1 MKQRLGTLL
10 TSVRDQWLRLRPSRP
25 VRYLLA
31 MLLIAMGLF
40 TLIRLTLLL
49 RNLHLLEQG
58 IDNDTSLV
66 VMQMFNGMRF
76 DLAWLAKVWILPL
89 VVLLIAQYLPRWS
102 RHLAITTI
110 VVMCIPV
117 ALSLMIAIGNIPY
130 FEHFNNH
137 LNAMAMK
144 YMLNDMGD
152 AMGMVVGD
160 GSYLCFAIA
169 AIVVAA
175 GFCLIAVRLARRYD
189 IYTPAERRT
198 RTLIAML
205 IIGAIIPL
213 ADRGFIFKKHVLQ
226 PADGMVCNNTFINK
240 LAVNPVEPF
249 LRSLLHLGDTSLNL
263 IDSRHAAAYVR
274 SELGRGDDFTEHVEA
289 HTSPWRNVVIILMES
304 TSAERM
310 AMEGDTN
317 GYTPNLDSLAKEGLY
332 YANAYSTGTH
342 TCNAIYSVV
351 TSMPSYVDLHPMQ
364 DGSCLSLDSIYE
376 QLHKRGELRT
386 LFFITHQPNFDNVRD
401 FVTTQGFERLIS
413 LDDYNSATNHVWG
426 VRDHEMFER
435 TIDELNDLADDGE
448 RFAAICLTCTNHV
461 PYLIPDVEG
470 FTPRSSS
477 LDMQALEYADWALGH
492 FMAMASNCS
501 WYDDTL
507 FVIAGDH
514 GSAIGVDYEINESF
528 NHIPL
533 IFYSPK
539 HIMPEVRTDLVS
551 QMDITPTA
559 MSMLGVEYENHTMGI
574 DLTTQSR
581 RMIPYGADGHIAA
594 RDQHWI
600 YNYDVYNDIDFLYSL
615 NAEGDDRYINV
626 ASKHPDVVST
636 MYEYVASMVQAG
648 WDMHNNPELIKRQ
661 PK

>member
-1 MKQRLGTLL
+1 MKQP
-10 TSVRDQWLRLRPSRP
+10 RDIFASMRHQWLRLRPSRP

-40 TLIRLTLLL
+40 TLIRLTLLM
-49 RNLHLLEQG
+49 RNLTLLKLG
-58 IDNDTSLV
+58 IDNDTWLV
-66 VMQMFNGMRF
+66 VGQVFNGMRF

-89 VVLLIAQYLPRWS
+89 VLLTIAQYIPRHA
-102 RHLAITTI
+102 RHIAISA
-110 VVMCIPV
+110 VVMLCIPV
-117 ALSLMIAIGNIPY
+117 ALSLIIAIGNIPY

-137 LNAMAMK
+137 VNAMAMK

-152 AMGMVVGD
+152 AMGMIAGD
-160 GSYLCFAIA
+160 ISYLCFAIVS
-169 AIVVAA
+169 IVVAA
-175 GFCLIAVRLARRYD
+175 GFCFVAVRLARHYD

-213 ADRGFIFKKHVLQ
+213 ADRGFILKKHVLQ
-226 PADGMVCNNTFINK
+226 PADGMICNNTFINK

-249 LRSLLHLGDTSLNL
+249 LRSLIHLGDTSLHL

-274 SELGRGDDFTEHVEA
+274 AELGRGENFTEHIEG
-289 HTSPWRNVVIILMES
+289 HSSPWRNVVIILMES
-304 TSAERM
+304 TSSEHM
-310 AMEGDTN
+310 AIEGNTQ
-317 GYTPNLDSLAKEGLY
+317 GYTPNLDRLANEGLY

-376 QLHKRGELRT
+376 QLHERDELHT

-413 LDDYNSATNHVWG
+413 LDDYDTTTDHVWG

-435 TIDELNDLADDGE
+435 TIYELNKLADRDE
-448 RFAAICLTCTNHV
+448 CFAAICLTCTNHV
-461 PYLIPDVEG
+461 PYLVPDVEG
-470 FTPRSSS
+470 FTPRSST
-477 LDMQALEYADWALGH
+477 LEMQALEYADWSLGH
-492 FMAMASNCS
+492 FMALASECS
-501 WYDDTL
+501 WYDETL
-507 FVIAGDH
+507 FVITGDH

-528 NHIPL
+528 NHVPL

-539 HIMPEVRTDLVS
+539 HIAPEVRNDLVS

-559 MSMLGVEYENHTMGI
+559 MSMLGVEYDNHTMGI
-574 DLTTQSR
+574 DLTQHSR

-594 RDQHWI
+594 RDEHWI
-600 YNYDVYNDIDFLYSL
+600 YNYDVYNDIDFLYDL
-615 NAEGDDRYINV
+615 DAEGDARYINM
-626 ASKHPDVVST
+626 ASTYPDVVSA

-648 WDMHNNPELIKRQ
+648 WDMHNNPELIKRE
-661 PK
+661 PR